1 METNL
6 IKNPDAYLNYFKA
19 NAELLSVMGMRIPDL
34 AGFRSAINYYDRA
47 IGYDSLFADAYAGRA
62 IAISWAIHSGVFDP
76 VSCEKC
82 DSDIKAAAGIKND
95 LPDIFAALGFYHY
108 YCTKEYYEA
117 EKSFSHPIL
126 QAADKCHSLFYLTM
140 LYRSWGKWE
149 NVKNLLK
156 EMNGCNFQDPL
167 MLTNI
172 GLCYDFLH
180 DFDTALTYHQKA
192 IDVKPDW
199 PAAYL
204 NKIGSLLFK
213 NGNTNE
219 ARSVLDFLIRNF
231 PDKQL
236 EYSILFDMY
245 ARNYREAFDKALKAY
260 PEDFSSKSAR
270 FMYLGNISLLQGNSE
285 NANMYFDLALVVLN
299 LELGSDGSNANIHSL
314 IGLAMAGKGDQGAIT
329 EGKYAIELAKKAK
342 DYVLESEMIANM
354 AEIYTKLGMCES
366 ATEQIDY
373 LLKNPSYFSVTMLM
387 LDPVW
392 ERWLECPGTKDH
404 IIESGNKVLTF
415 K

>member
-1 METNL
+1 
-6 IKNPDAYLNYFKA
+6 
-19 NAELLSVMGMRIPDL
+19 
-34 AGFRSAINYYDRA
+34 
-47 IGYDSLFADAYAGRA
+47 
-62 IAISWAIHSGVFDP
+62 
-76 VSCEKC
+76 
-82 DSDIKAAAGIKND
+82 
-95 LPDIFAALGFYHY
+95 
-108 YCTKEYYEA
+108 
-117 EKSFSHPIL
+117 
-126 QAADKCHSLFYLTM
+126 
-140 LYRSWGKWE
+140 
-149 NVKNLLK
+149 
-156 EMNGCNFQDPL
+156 
-167 MLTNI
+167 
-172 GLCYDFLH
+172 
-180 DFDTALTYHQKA
+180 
-192 IDVKPDW
+192 
-199 PAAYL
+199 
-204 NKIGSLLFK
+204 
-213 NGNTNE
+213 
-219 ARSVLDFLIRNF
+219 
-231 PDKQL
+231 
-236 EYSILFDMY
+236 
-245 ARNYREAFDKALKAY
+245 
-260 PEDFSSKSAR
+260 
-270 FMYLGNISLLQGNSE
+270 MYLGNISLLQGNSE